1 MQNCLIFV
9 FCVFFSLNFKHST
22 AYYYLWE
29 QDIFVEKNSHIL
41 INLTSI
47 DDLVSNHILETSGD
61 LQISLVLMNLFNKIN
76 SLFAQKYSNDNA
88 IFDIFLLDKS
98 GYDCYVN
105 SLNSL
110 GEQTSTCPFVTVSTQ
125 SFLKQSHA
133 TIPLR
138 NLSSNYRNIVIDNT
152 KFPEDSGAYHFSQ
165 LELKCGVN
173 LIIIA
178 SSTFYN
184 LFIACNIN

>member
-76 SLFAQKYSNDNA
+76 SLFA
-88 IFDIFLLDKS
+88 
-98 GYDCYVN
+98 
-105 SLNSL
+105 
-110 GEQTSTCPFVTVSTQ
+110 
-125 SFLKQSHA
+125 
-133 TIPLR
+133 
-138 NLSSNYRNIVIDNT
+138 
-152 KFPEDSGAYHFSQ
+152 
-165 LELKCGVN
+165 
-173 LIIIA
+173 
-178 SSTFYN
+178 
-184 LFIACNIN
+184 